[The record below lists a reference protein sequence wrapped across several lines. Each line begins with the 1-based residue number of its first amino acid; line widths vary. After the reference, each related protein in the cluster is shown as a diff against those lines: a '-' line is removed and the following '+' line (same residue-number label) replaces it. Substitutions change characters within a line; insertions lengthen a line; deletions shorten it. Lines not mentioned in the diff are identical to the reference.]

1 MDLFC
6 VNIQVLLQ
14 HVNCALQNKLFSRIP
29 YFFFYSYF
37 WSALCYQSLP
47 KSLCLF
53 IYISIY
59 SFDVFIYRV
68 SDPVGSGVLPG
79 SGSGF
84 QISLDP
90 DPVSVL
96 GSWIPDPD
104 RDPRRTETA
113 PIVIS

>member
-1 MDLFC
+1 MTRV
-6 VNIQVLLQ
+6 VN
-14 HVNCALQNKLFSRIP
+14 P
-29 YFFFYSYF
+29 
-37 WSALCYQSLP
+37 
-47 KSLCLF
+47 
-53 IYISIY
+53 
-59 SFDVFIYRV
+59 
-68 SDPVGSGVLPG
+68 DPVFLHGSGSGFQISLDPG